1 MPQHRVLV
9 ITPQYAP
16 DYGPSAPIYTAL
28 CEDLGQMGYDV
39 TVATAFPHYG
49 GSDVWG
55 KRSGRL
61 FEEERLN
68 DVRVLRTY
76 VYTVPK
82 AALWGRLLYHGSC
95 NLFSTL
101 AALRIGRP
109 DIVLAD
115 APTLWSGLPLLVK
128 SIIPGVP
135 FIYIVHDIY
144 PDVLVRLDVLSNSR
158 LINLIERVERYF
170 YDRSVQVSVL
180 SEGFKD
186 NLVRKGVAENK
197 ITIIPACVDVEFVRP
212 LPRENELRERWN
224 LADKF
229 IVLYA
234 GNIGFSQGLDT
245 TLEAAQSLTH
255 YPDIVFA
262 LVGEGAKKPDLQA
275 MAEAKGVSNVK
286 FFPFQPRED
295 VPLVYATADVSL
307 VSLKR
312 DIVVE
317 SVPSKTYTI
326 MASGRPIVATVDQN
340 TEVGH
345 LLDQAQCGFC
355 VEPEDSDALA
365 QAILRLY
372 EDDFLRVA
380 MGERGRDFVVEHFS
394 RQVAAKQYHSLIERF
409 VDKD

>member
-1 MPQHRVLV
+1 MQPIKVLV

-16 DYGPSAPIYTAL
+16 DFGPSAPIYTAL
-28 CEDLGQMGYDV
+28 CEDLSQMGCEV

-49 GSDVWG
+49 GSDAWS

-68 DVRVLRTY
+68 GVCVLRTY

-82 AALWGRLLYHGSC
+82 GALWRRLLYHASY
-95 NLFSTL
+95 NLSSTF
-101 AALRIGRP
+101 ASLRVREP

-128 SIIPGVP
+128 SLFPRVP
-135 FIYIVHDIY
+135 FVYVVHDIY
-144 PDVLVRLDVLSNSR
+144 PDVLVRLGALSNSR
-158 LINLIERVERYF
+158 LINLIERVEGYF

-180 SEGFKD
+180 SEGFRD
-186 NLVRKGVAENK
+186 NLVRKGVAEDK

-212 LPRENELRERWN
+212 LPRNNELRKRWG

-229 IVLYA
+229 VVLYA

-245 TLEAAQSLTH
+245 TLEAAQLLTH
-255 YPDIVFA
+255 HPDIIFA
-262 LVGEGAKKPDLQA
+262 LVGEGANKPDLQA
-275 MAEAKGVSNVK
+275 MVEEKGVSNVR
-286 FFPFQPRED
+286 FFPFQPRDD

-326 MASGRPIVATVDQN
+326 MASGRPIVATVDRN

-345 LLDQAQCGFC
+345 LLDRAQCGFC
-355 VEPEDSDALA
+355 IEPENPDALA
-365 QAILRLY
+365 QVIMKLY
-372 EDDFLRVA
+372 EDGPLRA
-380 MGERGRDFVVEHFS
+380 DMGERGRAFAVEHYS

-409 VDKD
+409 VDKG